1 MDKPASYAVV
11 YENPDLIA
19 VSKLLPI
26 PVLPDPSGDRSL
38 SQILLE
44 DLSLRDGK
52 APERCEAAHRID
64 RPVSGII
71 VFAKNEKALTALA
84 RAFRERR
91 VEKRYL
97 AAVSPAP
104 QDPSGTLRHLI
115 GWNKQRAKAFVG
127 DPDPAVRGGKIRRD
141 MKDAAL
147 EYRTLV
153 AGERYAILEISME
166 TGRHHQI
173 RAQLASIGCPIKGD
187 AKYGARRPN
196 PSGLISLHSWR
207 LALPPEFGVPLLE
220 ASPPS
225 EGPNGDGVWSLLN
238 GTRDAGGDEADE

>member
-1 MDKPASYAVV
+1 MRSYDIVF
-11 YENPDLIA
+11 ENADLIA

-26 PVLPDPSGDRSL
+26 PVLSDPTGDKVL

-44 DLSLRDGK
+44 DLTARDGK
-52 APERCEAAHRID
+52 APERCEPAHRVD
-64 RPVSGII
+64 RPVSGIV
-71 VFAKNEKALTALA
+71 VFAKNEKTLSALM

-91 VEKRYL
+91 VEKQYL

-104 QDPSGTLRHLI
+104 KDPSGTLRHLI

-147 EYRTLV
+147 EYRTLAV
-153 AGERYAILEISME
+153 GEHYALVEITME

-173 RAQLASIGCPIKGD
+173 RAQLAAMGCPIKGD

-207 LALPPEFGVPLLE
+207 LALPPEFGVPPFE
-220 ASPPS
+220 APPP
-225 EGPNGDGVWSLLN
+225 EGDGVWGMLENKTS
-238 GTRDAGGDEADE
+238 E